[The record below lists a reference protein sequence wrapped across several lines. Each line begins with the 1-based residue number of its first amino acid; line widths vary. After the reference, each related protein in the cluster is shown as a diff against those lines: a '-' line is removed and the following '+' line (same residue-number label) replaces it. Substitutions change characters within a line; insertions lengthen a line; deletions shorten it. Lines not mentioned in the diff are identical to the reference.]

1 MSESPIPIEVL
12 CPGCRAPAVYL
23 SGGFNDWSTGSDGV
37 SVAAV
42 APGLFRGEVAWGPRP
57 TPYKFHLGDW
67 AHAELDEWGVRPA
80 NRFYPGDRQA
90 IRAYVPQFLSEGSYH
105 AERFRPRIER
115 LPSNLPLP
123 ARFATRRIAA
133 LLPYDYDRSGRD
145 YPVLYLQDGQ
155 NLFDEF
161 APYGN
166 WELDRRLAWLSER
179 GRGDFIVVA
188 IDHAEE
194 KRIAEYSPPSPTSR
208 VGRGEADAYG
218 RFLVRDLKPLIDRTY
233 RTRPERA
240 HTFLG
245 GSSMG
250 ALASLH
256 VVMSEAPTFAGA
268 MLLSPSIWVD
278 PTMVERWPDRP
289 SEATRVYLYGGLR
302 ESDRTTATF
311 AHLDAAL
318 RAADAPRRRVHLSTH
333 FAPDAEHNEQAWG
346 EVFPRAA
353 TFLFGA

>member
-1 MSESPIPIEVL
+1 MSDSPIPLEVL
-12 CPGCRAPAVYL
+12 CPGCRAPAVHV
-23 SGGFNDWSTGSDGV
+23 SGGFNDWAIESGRVTLN
-37 SVAAV
+37 AV
-42 APGLFRGEVAWGPRP
+42 APGLFRGEAAWGGQP

-67 AHAELDEWGVRPA
+67 SHAELDEWGVGARDRYYA
-80 NRFYPGDRQA
+80 GDRQP
-90 IRAYVPQFLSEGSYH
+90 IRAVVPQFLADGSYH
-105 AERFRPRIER
+105 DDRFRPRIER

-123 ARFATRRIAA
+123 APFATRRIAA
-133 LLPYDYDRSGRD
+133 LLPHDYDRSGRD

-166 WELDRRLAWLSER
+166 WELDRRLAWLGER

-240 HTFLG
+240 ATFLG

-256 VVMSEAPTFAGA
+256 VVMSEAATFAGA

-278 PTMVERWPDRP
+278 PTMVDRWPDRP
-289 SEATRVYLYGGLR
+289 SEPTRVFLYGGLR
-302 ESDRTTATF
+302 ESEQTTATF
-311 AHLDAAL
+311 ARLDEAL
-318 RAADAPRRRVHLSTH
+318 RAADAPRRRIHLSTH
-333 FAPDAEHNEQAWG
+333 YAPEAEHNEQAWG
-346 EVFPRAA
+346 EAFPRAA